1 MQRDPNIRALT
12 DCGLQC
18 MQATNGHHRRWALK
32 RCTDAL
38 VAAGT
43 PPNIATR
50 SALAMA
56 AVGARLADM
65 ATDAALG
72 WKPPGADRVTHV
84 VQSFQIG
91 TGVTR
96 ADVEQSM
103 AQARARA
110 AGACA

>member
-1 MQRDPNIRALT
+1 VQRDPNIRALT

-56 AVGARLADM
+56 ALAARLQAM
-65 ATDAALG
+65 V
-72 WKPPGADRVTHV
+72 PPGAS
-84 VQSFQIG
+84 QP
-91 TGVTR
+91 
-96 ADVEQSM
+96 
-103 AQARARA
+103 
-110 AGACA
+110 